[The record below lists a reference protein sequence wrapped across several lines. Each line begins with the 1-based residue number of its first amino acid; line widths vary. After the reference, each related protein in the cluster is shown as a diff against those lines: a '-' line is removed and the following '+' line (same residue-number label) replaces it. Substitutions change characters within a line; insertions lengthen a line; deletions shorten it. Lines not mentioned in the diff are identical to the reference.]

1 MSDQQDPDQ
10 SPVKRKM
17 GRPKFEPTDR
27 DRQQV
32 RTLCAMGIPH
42 LDIARILTITAPTLR
57 KYFRRELDTGQA
69 EANAKVAQSL
79 FRQATDA
86 RSPNV
91 AAAIFWMKA
100 RAGWSDRPWESGHE
114 TPAKK
119 QERLEA
125 AEKVGTDGNRFAPG
139 RVPRLVVNND

>member
-1 MSDQQDPDQ
+1 MSDEQDPGPQ
-10 SPVKRKM
+10 TPKAKM
-17 GRPKFEPTDR
+17 GRPKYEPADKER
-27 DRQQV
+27 AQV
-32 RTLCAMGIPH
+32 RTLTAMGIPH
-42 LDIARILTITAPTLR
+42 VDIARIVGITAPTLR

-79 FRQATDA
+79 FRQATDPK
-86 RSPNV
+86 SPNV

-119 QERLEA
+119 QELLEA
-125 AEKVGTDGNRFAPG
+125 AEKVASGGNRFAPG
-139 RVPRLVVNND
+139 RMPRLVVNND

>member
-1 MSDQQDPDQ
+1 
-10 SPVKRKM
+10 M
-17 GRPKFEPTDR
+17 GRPKYQPTDKER
-27 DRQQV
+27 AQM
-32 RTLCAMGIPH
+32 RTLTAMGIPH
-42 LDIARILTITAPTLR
+42 LDIGRIVGITAPTLR
-57 KYFRRELDTGQA
+57 KYFRHELDTGQS

-79 FRQATDA
+79 FKQATDP

-100 RAGWSDRPWESGHE
+100 RAGWSDRPWENGHE

-125 AEKVGTDGNRFAPG
+125 AEKVGSDGSRE
-139 RVPRLVVNND
+139 